1 MRRISVLLPA
11 LLILAAGCVATRDW
25 VRETVTQK
33 ETAIGQ
39 RVDQQFEQRDAKIG
53 ERIGGVEGRVSSE
66 AQRID
71 GVGQRIDG
79 VGQKLDGVG
88 QRLGTVETSVG
99 EASAAAAGARELG
112 VSSQA
117 KADGVD
123 RRLTRIWTNRHNP
136 KVVDTVELYFGFD
149 RWDLD
154 DGAQTALAALVKEL
168 LANSSLTVELMGY
181 TDTKGARQYNYQ
193 LSQRRVESVRRFLA
207 EKGIGLSRI
216 QAVGFGPI
224 TAEKTPDAQKR
235 RVTAKLLLDQD

>member
-1 MRRISVLLPA
+1 MKAITRINVLLLPA

-25 VRETVTQK
+25 VRETLTQK
-33 ETAIGQ
+33 ETVIGQ

-53 ERIGGVEGRVSSE
+53 ERIDGVEGRVTSE
-66 AQRID
+66 AQRIN
-71 GVGQRIDG
+71 GVGQR
-79 VGQKLDGVG
+79 LDGVG
-88 QRLGTVETSVG
+88 QRLGTIETSVG
-99 EASAAAAGARELG
+99 EASTAATAARELG

-123 RRLTRIWTNRHNP
+123 RRLTRLWANRHNP

-154 DGAQTALAALVKEL
+154 DGAQTALAGLVKEL
-168 LANSSLTVELMGY
+168 LANPSLTVELVGY

-193 LSQRRVESVRRFLA
+193 LSQRRVEAARRFLA

-216 QAVGFGPI
+216 QAVGLGPI
-224 TAEKTPDAQKR
+224 TAEKAPEPQKR
-235 RVTAKLLLDQD
+235 RVTAKLMLDQD

>member
-1 MRRISVLLPA
+1 MKPITRINVLLPV
-11 LLILAAGCVATRDW
+11 LLILAGGCVATRDW

-71 GVGQRIDG
+71 GVGQRLDG
-79 VGQKLDGVG
+79 VGQKL
-88 QRLGTVETSVG
+88 GTIETSVG
-99 EASAAAAGARELG
+99 EASAAAASARELG

-123 RRLTRIWTNRHNP
+123 RRLTRLWTNRYSP
-136 KVVDTVELYFGFD
+136 KVVDTVEVYFGFD
-149 RWDLD
+149 RADLD
-154 DGAQTALAALVKEL
+154 DGAQTALLALVKEL
-168 LANSSLTVELMGY
+168 LANPSLTVELMGY
-181 TDTKGARQYNYQ
+181 TDTKGARGYNYQ
-193 LSQRRVESVRRFLA
+193 LSQRRVEATRRFLA

-216 QAVGFGPI
+216 QAVGLGPI
-224 TAEKTPDAQKR
+224 TVEKAPDAQKR
-235 RVTAKLLLDQD
+235 RVTAKLMLDQD

>member
-1 MRRISVLLPA
+1 MKPITRINVLLPA
-11 LLILAAGCVATRDW
+11 LLILAAGCATKDW
-25 VRETVTQK
+25 VRETLTQR

-39 RVDQQFEQRDAKIG
+39 RVDQQFDQRDAKIG

-66 AQRID
+66 VQRVD
-71 GVGQRIDG
+71 GVGQR
-79 VGQKLDGVG
+79 LDGVG

-123 RRLTRIWTNRHNP
+123 RRLTRLWANRHNP

-154 DGAQTALAALVKEL
+154 DGAQTALLALVKEL
-168 LANSSLTVELMGY
+168 LANPSLTVELVGY

-193 LSQRRVESVRRFLA
+193 LSQRRVEAARRFLA

-216 QAVGFGPI
+216 QAVGLGPI
-224 TAEKTPDAQKR
+224 TAEKAPEAQKR
-235 RVTAKLLLDQD
+235 RVTAKLMLDQD

>member
-1 MRRISVLLPA
+1 MKPITRINVLLPA

-39 RVDQQFEQRDAKIG
+39 RVDQQFDQRDAKIG

-66 AQRID
+66 AQRLD
-71 GVGQRIDG
+71 GVGQR
-79 VGQKLDGVG
+79 VDGVG

-123 RRLTRIWTNRHNP
+123 RRLTRLWSNRYNP

-149 RWDLD
+149 RSDLD
-154 DGAQTALAALVKEL
+154 DGAQTALLGLVKEL
-168 LANSSLTVELMGY
+168 LANPSLTVELVGY

-193 LSQRRVESVRRFLA
+193 LSQRRVEAARRFLT

-216 QAVGFGPI
+216 QAVGLGPI
-224 TAEKTPDAQKR
+224 TAEKAPEAQKR

>member
-1 MRRISVLLPA
+1 MKPMTRINVLLPA
-11 LLILAAGCVATRDW
+11 LLILTAGCVATRDW

-33 ETAIGQ
+33 ETVIGQ

-71 GVGQRIDG
+71 GVGQRLDG
-79 VGQKLDGVG
+79 VGQKL
-88 QRLGTVETSVG
+88 GTIETSVG
-99 EASAAAAGARELG
+99 EASAAAASARELG

-123 RRLTRIWTNRHNP
+123 RRLTRLWTNRHSP

-154 DGAQTALAALVKEL
+154 DGAQTALVALVKEL
-168 LANSSLTVELMGY
+168 LANPSLTVELVGY

-193 LSQRRVESVRRFLA
+193 LSQRRVEAARRFLA

-216 QAVGFGPI
+216 QAVGLGPI
-224 TAEKTPDAQKR
+224 TAEKAPEAQKR
-235 RVTAKLLLDQD
+235 RVTAKLMLDQD